1 MEGCRMGFRQRLG
14 DAASGLRY
22 GWNLNN
28 VKIKATAEQIHAQRF
43 GATPGVE
50 MSPEKYGEYF
60 QTSSPVFRAIHLR
73 SDAVSSAPMQVVT
86 VDSDGLATPVERTD
100 PAQLLFDRPN
110 RWWTSADLLYHTE
123 ASLSTWGK
131 AFWFIDR
138 IQATGVVTIW
148 PLPTTRV
155 QVIPGKNGEYIKGF
169 QMTTES
175 GERVSFL
182 PEEIIWFRR
191 VRPDN
196 EFAAASPIAPGRA
209 AFDSTINANLYNR
222 NFFINGAIP
231 NDVVWYMNNA
241 VDDDDY
247 DDFEKRLFSRHGGT
261 GNAHRPMIWDLSEG
275 AKPERL
281 GITQKDMEFISSLQW
296 GVEEA
301 ARVFGIMPPM
311 LMDRSSTTLDNV
323 QQARLEF
330 YTGTVSSEW
339 SFISREI
346 TAALSDVLGLPE
358 NYAVQFD
365 TTKVRSMIEA
375 EAELRKTRL
384 EEVKAGTLTINE
396 YRAEFGMEG
405 VNWGDVAWLPMAL
418 TPVQDGEKAEPLAL
432 PPAPPPTDDT
442 DDATEDEDDDAEL
455 IDVDAAWDNVTRALS
470 TDRPRHKRKPSKAAW
485 DARKV
490 ENYWKATDAEIKRGA
505 RDFRAMQQ
513 QLFRQQLRAVL
524 RALVDVEIIESAW
537 TKDLSDSIF
546 NPTTWIPVF
555 EKRGRPLLFAAF
567 SRAGRNTAD
576 EFNLPP
582 FDPNTVSGR
591 AFIDQRTE
599 LWARSVNQETAQL
612 IASEMSAGVANNETI
627 VQLEQ
632 RVEKTFKFNNAVR
645 AERIARTE
653 SGAAASAGH
662 QELFDQMEVVDRKQ
676 WITTLDDRTRP
687 DHVAAHEQVRPK
699 SAPFSVNGEELM
711 APRLGN
717 VAGNNINCRCGIV
730 PLIIDQEPVVVPLA
744 VEA

>member
-1 MEGCRMGFRQRLG
+1 
-14 DAASGLRY
+14 
-22 GWNLNN
+22 
-28 VKIKATAEQIHAQRF
+28 
-43 GATPGVE
+43 
-50 MSPEKYGEYF
+50 
-60 QTSSPVFRAIHLR
+60 
-73 SDAVSSAPMQVVT
+73 
-86 VDSDGLATPVERTD
+86 
-100 PAQLLFDRPN
+100 
-110 RWWTSADLLYHTE
+110 
-123 ASLSTWGK
+123 
-131 AFWFIDR
+131 
-138 IQATGVVTIW
+138 
-148 PLPTTRV
+148 
-155 QVIPGKNGEYIKGF
+155 
-169 QMTTES
+169 
-175 GERVSFL
+175 
-182 PEEIIWFRR
+182 
-191 VRPDN
+191 
-196 EFAAASPIAPGRA
+196 
-209 AFDSTINANLYNR
+209 
-222 NFFINGAIP
+222 
-231 NDVVWYMNNA
+231 
-241 VDDDDY
+241 
-247 DDFEKRLFSRHGGT
+247 
-261 GNAHRPMIWDLSEG
+261 
-275 AKPERL
+275 
-281 GITQKDMEFISSLQW
+281 
-296 GVEEA
+296 
-301 ARVFGIMPPM
+301 M

-346 TAALSDVLGLPE
+346 TASLSHVLGLPE

-432 PPAPPPTDDT
+432 PPASPPTDDT
-442 DDATEDEDDDAEL
+442 DDDTEDEDDDAEL

-470 TDRPRHKRKPSKAAW
+470 TDRPRHKRKPGKAAW

-490 ENYWKATDAEIKRGA
+490 ANYWKATDAEIKRGA

-524 RALVDVEIIESAW
+524 RALSDVEIIESAW

-555 EKRGRPLLFAAF
+555 EKRGRPLLLAAF

-582 FDPNTVSGR
+582 FNPNTVSGR

-599 LWARSVNQETAQL
+599 LWAKSVNQETAQL

-662 QELFDQMEVVDRKQ
+662 QELFDQMDVVDRKQ
-676 WITTLDDRTRP
+676 WITTLDDRTRRGENGF

-699 SAPFSVNGEELM
+699 SAAFDISGEALS
-711 APRLGN
+711 APRLGGS
-717 VAGNNINCRCGIV
+717 AGNVVNCRCAMV
-730 PLIIDQEPVVVPLA
+730 PLIIDQEPVVIPLA
-744 VEA
+744 AKV